1 MLRAKR
7 MTHINCHACES
18 WYPVTPSRPGGI
30 PALFQLYSSFIQ
42 SEPVIRQ
49 AKESLRLGV
58 IPHTKAALWP

>member
-1 MLRAKR
+1 MPAK
-7 MTHINCHACES
+7 A
-18 WYPVTPSRPGGI
+18 GI
-30 PALFQLYSSFIQ
+30 QYRHLDLVEFQLYSSFIQ